1 MATEPTIWIVGPCAL
16 DVVLYLDEFPESGHH
31 TQPREVVRR
40 IGGSPANVAV
50 ALASS
55 GVKTSLVTAI
65 GSDEVGELLRARL
78 EAVPFDSL
86 VVNDSEGESN
96 QALVLVEADGE
107 RTILGLGGGSLG
119 EINLV
124 GQVLSSEDTV
134 VFVIWHP
141 SFADDLEYA
150 MKKGC
155 TTFVGLSAIQDTSVS
170 ADYAFGSL
178 SDLPK
183 GYPAEAPLD
192 RFSKVVITRGAKG
205 STLYSAEGEIHQ
217 DAIRAPRVIDTT
229 GAGDAFL
236 AGFLKEYAQGDKAG
250 ARGLAAG
257 AHWATIMVG
266 LKESIPPSG
275 QTGSVSSST
284 QDS

>member
-16 DVVLYLDEFPESGHH
+16 DVVLYVDKFPDSGHF

-40 IGGSPANVAV
+40 VGGSPANVAV
-50 ALASS
+50 ALASA
-55 GVKTSLVTAI
+55 GVKTSLVTAM
-65 GSDEVGELLRARL
+65 GSDEVGEQLRERL
-78 EAVPFDSL
+78 RAVPFDSL
-86 VVNDSEGESN
+86 VVNESDGESN
-96 QALVLVEADGE
+96 QVLVIVEPDGE
-107 RTILGLGGGSLG
+107 RTIVGLSGGNLG

-124 GQVLSSEDTV
+124 GQDLSAEDTV
-134 VFVIWHP
+134 VFVNWHP

-150 MKKGC
+150 MKNGC
-155 TTFVGLSAIQDTSVS
+155 TTFVGLGAIQDTTVS

-183 GYPAEAPLD
+183 GYEAVAPLD
-192 RFSKVVITRGAKG
+192 RFSKIVITRGAKG

-217 DAIRAPRVIDTT
+217 DAIPAPQVIDTT

-236 AGFLKEYAQGDKAG
+236 AGFLVEYAQGDKVG

-257 AHWATIMVG
+257 AHWASIMVG
-266 LKESIPPSG
+266 LKESIPLPG
-275 QTGSVSSST
+275 QTVSVDTPTHNS
-284 QDS
+284 